1 MGLAN
6 LPEQS
11 GAVTIGQLIF
21 ARETFAI
28 DILDKK
34 TKRLQEETGN
44 MDLRSKLDRGISSR
58 EILKRAIIRP
68 TKLFLFS
75 PICILLSLASI
86 LIYGILYLILT
97 TFPLV
102 FESTYGFSS
111 GISGLAYIGLGVGN
125 VLGLLVFTF
134 TSDKYVQKRAAQG
147 LLQPEDRLP
156 LLLVSTT
163 ISGAGLFWYGW
174 SAKAHT
180 HWIVPILGSSLV
192 GVGNMFF
199 FMPVLGYLVDAFTV
213 YAASA
218 MAANTVLRSI
228 GGALLPLAGPK
239 MYASLG
245 YGWGNSVLGFLAIA
259 FTPALFIIY
268 RHGKYIRTR
277 WPVNLG

>member
-1 MGLAN
+1 M
-6 LPEQS
+6 
-11 GAVTIGQLIF
+11 IF

-28 DILDKK
+28 GILDKK
-34 TKRLQEETGN
+34 TKRLQKETGN
-44 MDLRSKLDRGISSR
+44 MDLRSKLDRGISST

-68 TKLFLFS
+68 TKLSLFS
-75 PICILLSLASI
+75 PICILLSLASV
-86 LIYGILYLILT
+86 LVYGILYLILT

-111 GISGLAYIGLGVGN
+111 GLSGLAYIGLGVGN

-134 TSDKYVQKRAAQG
+134 TSDKYIQKRAAQG

-156 LLLVSTT
+156 LLLVST
-163 ISGAGLFWYGW
+163 IVSGTGLFWYGW

-180 HWIVPILGSSLV
+180 HWIVPIIGSSLV
-192 GVGNMFF
+192 GVGNMLF
-199 FMPVLGYLVDAFTV
+199 FMPVLGYLVDSFTL

-259 FTPALFIIY
+259 FTPALFVIY